1 MAITLDELLGMNTT
15 KSQDEVTYDSFP
27 QYDQYNDYRNGRGRT
42 VRADGG
48 ERRFNGYTVVQNG
61 SPRSEESI
69 RSYEASR
76 PYEIPRNSEYQSG
89 ADRGFE
95 QMRRRSEAPVRNS
108 SDYGYKEYA
117 SFAPVETRENSLHD
131 FARKDNDRPSDR
143 ELFDRLSA
151 SSAMTATPSARVEE
165 NYEKTSTFAPAKKTY
180 KSESSKKA
188 RLNTKAKVLL
198 AVYFAV
204 IILVAVLIIV
214 NAGNLNNG
222 TATTPSSSI
231 TGVVQDS
238 AVASHISDASSIDF
252 DYGAS
257 FLIK

>member
-1 MAITLDELLGMNTT
+1 MAITLDELLGMNTKT
-15 KSQDEVTYDSFP
+15 QDEVTYDSFP
-27 QYDQYNDYRNGRGRT
+27 QYAQFNDYRNGRGRT
-42 VRADGG
+42 VRADN
-48 ERRFNGYTVVQNG
+48 EQARFNGYTVVQSN
-61 SPRSEESI
+61 PRSEENI
-69 RSYEASR
+69 RAYEASR
-76 PYEIPRNSEYQSG
+76 PYEIPRTSEYQSN

-95 QMRRRSEAPVRNS
+95 QMRRRSEAPVRNT
-108 SDYGYKEYA
+108 DYGYNEYS
-117 SFAPVETRENSLHD
+117 SFAPVETRERESSFHD

-151 SSAMTATPSARVEE
+151 TSTMNAPSTRVEE
-165 NYEKTSTFAPAKKTY
+165 NYENTSSFAPAKKSY
-180 KSESSKKA
+180 KSESAKKM

-231 TGVVQDS
+231 TGVVSDS
-238 AVASHISDASSIDF
+238 AIESHISDASSIDF
-252 DYGAS
+252 DYEAA
-257 FLIK
+257 FNIK